1 MKTYQTPTA
10 EVVSFHSTS
19 MLAIS
24 LWHDFA
30 DNTDAL
36 SNRQSHS
43 TDAYF
48 ESLDWENEED
58 W

>member
-10 EVVSFHSTS
+10 EVVSYHSTS

-24 LWHDFA
+24 LWYDFA
-30 DNTDAL
+30 DNRDAL
-36 SNRQSHS
+36 SNHRRMSGDINYNQV
-43 TDAYF
+43 
-48 ESLDWENEED
+48 DWEDEED

>member
-10 EVVSFHSTS
+10 EVVSYHSTS

-24 LWHDFA
+24 LWYDFA
-30 DNTDAL
+30 NNTDAL
-36 SNRQSHS
+36 SKHRVHYDNAN
-43 TDAYF
+43 D
-48 ESLDWENEED
+48 ELLDWEDEEN

>member
-10 EVVSFHSTS
+10 EVVSFHSTT

-24 LWHDFA
+24 LWYDFA
-30 DNTDAL
+30 NDADAL
-36 SNRQSHS
+36 SIRRTYS
-43 TDAYF
+43 DEVDEALL
-48 ESLDWENEED
+48 EWEEED